1 MNSTSGE
8 ADVLLLAAADS
19 VDAVPGLVS
28 YGGLGILAMAAI
40 AAVRVLFARETAAM
54 DRERTRADRLEEEVR
69 RLNRD
74 IHDQY
79 IPTLT
84 KATEVMSQTLQS
96 TRRERD
102 R

>member
-1 MNSTSGE
+1 ML
-8 ADVLLLAAADS
+8 VLAAADA